1 MYSVLKSYGLNGL
14 NGFAVAV
21 EADVS
26 GGLPADVYKRQAQG
40 PAAHPR
46 PLGPCGRGRP
56 ASRRRPPR
64 RLQRRFQ
71 RVHTGLS
78 LIHISR

>member
-26 GGLPADVYKRQAQG
+26 GGSPELERPTLDLPVRDFPV
-40 PAAHPR
+40 
-46 PLGPCGRGRP
+46 
-56 ASRRRPPR
+56 
-64 RLQRRFQ
+64 
-71 RVHTGLS
+71 
-78 LIHISR
+78 

>member
-26 GGLPADVYKRQAQG
+26 GGLPAFWWACRI
-40 PAAHPR
+40 P
-46 PLGPCGRGRP
+46 PCGKAATVSALP
-56 ASRRRPPR
+56 
-64 RLQRRFQ
+64 
-71 RVHTGLS
+71 
-78 LIHISR
+78 

>member
-26 GGLPADVYKRQAQG
+26 GGLPAFSLVGCRI
-40 PAAHPR
+40 P
-46 PLGPCGRGRP
+46 PCGKAATVSALP
-56 ASRRRPPR
+56 
-64 RLQRRFQ
+64 
-71 RVHTGLS
+71 
-78 LIHISR
+78 

>member
-26 GGLPADVYKRQAQG
+26 GGLPAFSTGG
-40 PAAHPR
+40 PAGFRRA
-46 PLGPCGRGRP
+46 GK
-56 ASRRRPPR
+56 RRPCP
-64 RLQRRFQ
+64 L
-71 RVHTGLS
+71 LP
-78 LIHISR
+78 